1 MQNGVRIL
9 TNEDLFVHGTTK
21 GETLGARGATRD
33 GRQFVYVLSDSSAG
47 LAVGKLGVRA
57 AVTANHVNRSLD
69 STSLVAAGSLQIVVS
84 VGATAV
90 TQDQYAD
97 GYVVVRDGTGKGQTL
112 QIAGNTAVSSAGG
125 AVTVLLQDAVIT
137 ALSLADTKV
146 DLISPWSG
154 VVASTTLAQAVGVP
168 LVTLAAGEY
177 GWVQTKGPASVLADG
192 IITKGYAAVQSTSV
206 AGALMISAANAA
218 TSQTAAVAPE
228 ATVDTKYNQFE
239 LDVK

>member
-1 MQNGVRIL
+1 MENGVRIL
-9 TNEDLFVHGTTK
+9 TNEDLFVHSTTK

-33 GRQFVYVLSDSSAG
+33 GRQFVYVLSDASAG

-57 AVTANHVNRSLD
+57 AVVANHVNRSLD
-69 STSLVAAGSLQIVVS
+69 STSAVAVGSLQVVVS

-97 GYVVVRDGTGKGQTL
+97 GYLVVRDGTGKGQML

-125 AVTVLLQDAVIT
+125 AVTVQLQDAVIV
-137 ALSLADTKV
+137 ALATADTKV

-154 VVASTTLAQAVGVP
+154 VLASTTLSQAVGVP
-168 LVTLAAGEY
+168 LATLAAGEY

-192 IITKGYAAVQSTSV
+192 VITKGYAVGQSTSV
-206 AGALMISAANAA
+206 AGAVAINGASAA
-218 TSQTAAVAPE
+218 TSQTVGVAPE
-228 ATVDTKYNQFE
+228 ATVDTKYNQLE